1 MHVDINKYP
10 GNTFLDMDP
19 ESGSF
24 YDGQL
29 PGTTTVGGYSE
40 EYRSHQLLLA
50 PALNLHLEASV
61 GLPTIPLAR
70 IVSRIQT
77 LRFSRVE
84 DDQGLASFLGLS
96 QVNTLQF
103 GFGVGGTRQRRIDS
117 LCLMLTRAFYDEPT
131 RFTDFTKARTFTSNF
146 LTAADQETKTRDFL
160 FQVMLGWELLI
171 RLKLQPALTS
181 YAGIMTDYI
190 SALIVTADLFMQNV
204 QVTSPT
210 AITSTLPTT
219 TPPRYAFFATNHQ
232 RNAEGL
238 IRIAE
243 SLSWPLMD
251 ETRRC
256 LETAYFDLTSGTS
269 AASYDTY
276 DWLFGLVMPG
286 KFFRHR
292 VISTL
297 VDATPSIRNWKGAPY
312 YDNGIAVK
320 NKSYWP
326 KRTVLGRVLGGLRNP
341 KSVCGWLGP
350 LPAPSG
356 KDKNGVAIQ
365 GWISLNARR
374 LDIPVPIIRL
384 PKPLEALGYTETS
397 PETNEQI
404 ITAIV
409 DPNEYIISSGPVAQT
424 GGQKSIF
431 KGIHLELIPQAR
443 IALGASLGLPTEE
456 YRASLDFE
464 IGGSAVRYTLFTLPV
479 FVNAPPCVG
488 THVMFRRQAQMRLR
502 EAVLAKDLKDTYPV
516 PDKLL
521 IINAMGDGD
530 EVVARAWCAERGKH
544 AVIRRDVPGKEC
556 CFACASNLAAG
567 DTGLNCNVLIWA
579 R

>member
-1 MHVDINKYP
+1 
-10 GNTFLDMDP
+10 
-19 ESGSF
+19 
-24 YDGQL
+24 
-29 PGTTTVGGYSE
+29 
-40 EYRSHQLLLA
+40 
-50 PALNLHLEASV
+50 
-61 GLPTIPLAR
+61 
-70 IVSRIQT
+70 
-77 LRFSRVE
+77 
-84 DDQGLASFLGLS
+84 
-96 QVNTLQF
+96 
-103 GFGVGGTRQRRIDS
+103 
-117 LCLMLTRAFYDEPT
+117 MLTRAFYDEPT

-146 LTAADQETKTRDFL
+146 LTSANQETKTRDFL
-160 FQVMLGWELLI
+160 FQVMLGYELLI

-204 QVTSPT
+204 QVTTPT
-210 AITSTLPTT
+210 TTTTTLPTAS
-219 TPPRYAFFATNHQ
+219 PPRYAFFASNHQ

-243 SLSWPLMD
+243 ALSWPLMD

-256 LETAYFDLTSGTS
+256 LETAYFDLTSGVS
-269 AASYDTY
+269 GASYDMY

-292 VISTL
+292 VMCTL
-297 VDATPSIRNWKGAPY
+297 VDATPSIRNWQGAPY
-312 YDNGIAVK
+312 YDNGVVVK

-356 KDKNGVAIQ
+356 KDTKGEAIQ
-365 GWISLNARR
+365 GWVSLNARR
-374 LDIPVPIIRL
+374 LDIPVPIVRL
-384 PKPLEALGYTETS
+384 PRPLEALGFTDTN
-397 PETNEQI
+397 PESNEQI
-404 ITAIV
+404 INAIV
-409 DPNEYIISSGPVAQT
+409 DPNEYIISSGPVAPP
-424 GGQKSIF
+424 GSQKCTF
-431 KGIHLELIPQAR
+431 KGISLELIPQAR
-443 IALGASLGLPTEE
+443 LNIGQSLGLPTEE

-464 IGGSAVRYTLFTLPV
+464 ISGSVVKYTLFTLPV

-502 EAVLAKDLKDTYPV
+502 EAVLVKDLKDTYPV

-521 IINAMGDGD
+521 VINAMGDGD

-544 AVIRRDVPGKEC
+544 GVIRRDVPGKEC
-556 CFACASNLAAG
+556 CFACACNLAAG